1 MNTKQKQI
9 KKFDAAQFEVLKTS
23 GKMLKGGFSTASTGG
38 TNTSIN
44 SNNCKKNSCSLQPT
58 KLQ

>member
-23 GKMLKGGFSTASTGG
+23 GKALKGGFSTAYTGG
-38 TNTSIN
+38 HIDPRM
-44 SNNCKKNSCSLQPT
+44 SNICGGLGI
-58 KLQ
+58 